1 MSGQTHGS
9 KGDKPR
15 PIDRKGWDESK
26 LWENL
31 DKKKEQSHWWQ
42 NDTSEI
48 GKIVIDKSTT
58 VTGTFEKKEP
68 KK

>member
-15 PIDRKGWDESK
+15 PIDRKEWDENHDKIDWSK
-26 LWENL
+26 
-31 DKKKEQSHWWQ
+31 K
-42 NDTSEI
+42 
-48 GKIVIDKSTT
+48 
-58 VTGTFEKKEP
+58 KKEP